1 MQVNHNQSLESP
13 SPVTAPFASATA
25 QSTSR
30 RRLTALPSL
39 EGLATNTTTCQAHIP
54 DAHVAHVAF
63 QTLMAELMMEA
74 PRDATTTRKPVPGSR
89 SLLAA
94 DGDGNATSVDLWFGY
109 DVHYRAQPVQSNSGN
124 FTPRYVGLRNQV
136 LGGLY
141 FQQVRN

>member
-13 SPVTAPFASATA
+13 SPVTAPFGSATV
-25 QSTSR
+25 QSTTR

-39 EGLATNTTTCQAHIP
+39 EGLATNTTTRQAHIP
-54 DAHVAHVAF
+54 EAHV
-63 QTLMAELMMEA
+63 LMAELMMDA
-74 PRDATTTRKPVPGSR
+74 PHDATTTRKLVPGSR

-94 DGDGNATSVDLWFGY
+94 DGDQNATSVDLWFGY
-109 DVHYRAQPVQSNSGN
+109 DVRYRPQPVQSNSGN

-141 FQQVRN
+141 FQQVRDSTCC